1 MLPEIE
7 GIASLRNR
15 IQPDSTEVAMK
26 LMLIPALV
34 LLLAACS
41 SGSKNQE
48 GAADHSAST
57 PHPAAKTATATT
69 PAATLADGAEMVLTG
84 TSGCGHCN
92 FHIGDSCAMG
102 LQTAD
107 GKIFILEGP
116 SVGEGTQIWDDRMA
130 SKPLK
135 VKGKV
140 SERNGQ
146 AYMMVASVESN

>member
-1 MLPEIE
+1 
-7 GIASLRNR
+7 
-15 IQPDSTEVAMK
+15 MK
-26 LMLIPALV
+26 LVVIPALV

-41 SGSKNQE
+41 SGGNHQAGSADPTASK
-48 GAADHSAST
+48 AATNTAGT
-57 PHPAAKTATATT
+57 TATPSTSTT
-69 PAATLADGAEMVLTG
+69 TLADGVEMVLTG

-107 GKIFILEGP
+107 GKIYILEGP
-116 SVGEGTQIWDDRMA
+116 GVGAETQIWNDRME

-146 AYMMVASVESN
+146 AYVTVASVESN